1 VLRPAVKTRPP
12 RRPAVF
18 SSCKKCA
25 KLAKACAAGWSITCH
40 YDNVKK
46 AYLEAL
52 DGHRAEIKRK
62 WEILLRVA
70 PATTPLGNPD
80 TLVYLMDESLKQL
93 FSLFHSKST
102 HQWLSHHPPATRI
115 IGTNCHCRLNPLINY
130 FIAGQ
135 AALAFVAQTV
145 PRSKHHL
152 DDVAATVCV
161 DELLLTFRLL
171 AHREIQAFCEVCQ
184 YSPVNAHA
192 AGNGS
197 PGKPVCPLP
206 WHTTTRG

>member
-1 VLRPAVKTRPP
+1 M
-12 RRPAVF
+12 
-18 SSCKKCA
+18 
-25 KLAKACAAGWSITCH
+25 LAKACAAGWSITCH
-40 YDNVKK
+40 YGNVKK

-62 WEILLRVA
+62 WEILLRAA

-80 TLVYLMDESLKQL
+80 TLVYLMDESIKQL
-93 FSLFHSKST
+93 FSLFRSKAT
-102 HQWLSHHPPATRI
+102 HQWLSRHPPAARI
-115 IGTNCHCRLNPLINY
+115 IGTSCHCRLNPLINY

-152 DDVAATVCV
+152 DDVDATVCV
-161 DELLLTFRLL
+161 DELLLTFRFL

-197 PGKPVCPLP
+197 SGKPVCPLP
-206 WHTTTRG
+206 WHPTTRG